1 MAAAQSRRSAVTL
14 LELLLALALT
24 GLLMVLITTAI
35 DLNLRALDL
44 RRTDVE
50 RSQLA
55 RAVLRHIA
63 ADLKNA
69 ILYQPIDVTGLPQAD
84 PADLLGAG
92 DDLLGDLFGDEEL
105 GLGLTTANN
114 LDIAGALEPTSQPGL
129 FGNPHELQVD
139 TSRLPRVDQY
149 HQVLIGAEG
158 AEASIPSD
166 VKTVAYF
173 LQFETRDGG
182 PVLPGTAGEA
192 TGGLARR
199 EWDRA
204 VTAWAAQQGGLEL
217 ADSAGRVLA
226 PEVDFL
232 EFRYFD
238 GLQWLGE
245 WDSLQLG
252 GLPIAVEITIGIDPM
267 YGVDRDSAEAARLE
281 LETLDRTDFTYRL
294 VVRLPAAQPLEEEED
309 LWLED
314 WEL

>member
-1 MAAAQSRRSAVTL
+1 MAGSRQRRSAVTL

-24 GLLMVLITTAI
+24 GLLMMLIVSAI
-35 DLNLRALDL
+35 DLNLRALEL

-55 RAVLRHIA
+55 RAVLRQLA
-63 ADLKNA
+63 TDLKNA
-69 ILYQPIDVTGLPQAD
+69 ILYEPIDVSGAPQAD
-84 PADLLGAG
+84 LGEWSEGG
-92 DDLLGDLFGDEEL
+92 DDLLGDLFGDAEL

-129 FGNPHELQVD
+129 FGNPYELQVD

-182 PVLPGTAGEA
+182 PVLPGAAGET

-204 VTAWAAQQGGLEL
+204 VTAWAAANGGLEL
-217 ADSAGRVLA
+217 TASTGQSLA
-226 PEVDFL
+226 PEVNRL

-238 GLQWLGE
+238 GLAWLSE

-267 YGVDRDSAEAARLE
+267 YGSDRDAAEAVRLE
-281 LETLDRTDFTYRL
+281 WESQDLTDYTYRL
-294 VVRLPAAQPLEEEED
+294 VVRLPAARRIEVEED
-309 LWLED
+309 SWLED

>member
-1 MAAAQSRRSAVTL
+1 MAGSRQRRSAVTL

-24 GLLMVLITTAI
+24 GLLMVLIVTAI
-35 DLNLRALDL
+35 DLNLRALEL

-55 RAVLRHIA
+55 RAVLRQIA
-63 ADLKNA
+63 TDLKNA
-69 ILYQPIDVTGLPQAD
+69 ILYEPIDVSGVPQAD
-84 PADLLGAG
+84 LGGWSDDG
-92 DDLLGDLFGDEEL
+92 DDLLGDLFGDAEL

-129 FGNPHELQVD
+129 FGNPYELQVD

-173 LQFETRDGG
+173 LQFETLDGG
-182 PVLPGTAGEA
+182 PVLPGTAGET

-204 VTAWAAQQGGLEL
+204 VTAWAAANGGLEL
-217 ADSAGRVLA
+217 TAGTGQILA
-226 PEVDFL
+226 PEVNHL
-232 EFRYFD
+232 GFRYFD
-238 GLQWLGE
+238 GLDWLSE

-252 GLPIAVEITIGIDPM
+252 GLPIAVEITIGIDPR
-267 YGVDRDSAEAARLE
+267 YGSDRDAAEAVRLE
-281 LETLDRTDFTYRL
+281 WESQDLTDYTYRL
-294 VVRLPAAQPLEEEED
+294 VVRLPAARRIEVEED
-309 LWLED
+309 SWLED